1 MYAVPLDLV
10 KALWKNKL
18 VNVFEDMFG
27 GFYKKSTILLYIW
40 FRWVCMIKDYEILK
54 DVFVKRGQDFAG
66 RPFEEMYDR
75 FRIMNPEKDYGE
87 KFLPGIFK
95 SIIDH

>member
-1 MYAVPLDLV
+1 
-10 KALWKNKL
+10 
-18 VNVFEDMFG
+18 
-27 GFYKKSTILLYIW
+27 
-40 FRWVCMIKDYEILK
+40 MIKDYEILK

-87 KFLPGIFK
+87 KFLP
-95 SIIDH
+95 